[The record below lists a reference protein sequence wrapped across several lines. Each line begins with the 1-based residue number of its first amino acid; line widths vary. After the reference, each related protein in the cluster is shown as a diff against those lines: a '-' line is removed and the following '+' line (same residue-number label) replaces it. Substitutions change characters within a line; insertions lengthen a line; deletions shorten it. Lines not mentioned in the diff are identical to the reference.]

1 MKNYRVKEVD
11 GKFYPQERVIL
22 FFWQTI
28 KIYDRAARD
37 WFVQSAEAN
46 CYDGTVTYLIAKDAW
61 GVTNWIQPEFKTLDR
76 AKRFIEEYKKFLE
89 RKYEKQKAKYYY

>member
-11 GKFYPQERVIL
+11 GKFYPQERVLL

-28 KIYDRAARD
+28 KLYDRAARD

-76 AKRFIEEYKKFLE
+76 AYRNVTKEMKENIDQLLKDVEE
-89 RKYEKQKAKYYY
+89 

>member
-1 MKNYRVKEVD
+1 MNNYRVKEVD
-11 GKFYPQERVIL
+11 GKFYPQERFFF
-22 FFWQTI
+22 FFWDYV
-28 KIYDRAARD
+28 KLEDRESRD

-61 GVTNWIQPEFKTLDR
+61 GATHWIRPEFKTLDR

-89 RKYEKQKAKYYY
+89 RKNEQQKVKYYY